1 MVGLADE
8 VLTVQSVHLNDYSP
22 DGSAHSINVQG
33 LTDLKDISLSVDN
46 KIVYVRGGASVV
58 SVDLVSGEL
67 ETVVEDLG
75 AGDCSLVGTG
85 QTEVRHATDAVLF
98 TCGKQSVLIVNLDA
112 PENRVVLQSNVSHNL
127 YNYNLIKKI
136 RKIHLKNHICR
147 KCRKIL

>member
-8 VLTVQSVHLNDYSP
+8 LLTVQSVHLNDYSP
-22 DGSAHSINVQG
+22 DESAHSINVPG

-58 SVDLVSGEL
+58 SVDLVSGGL

-75 AGDCSLVGTG
+75 PGDCSLVRTG

-98 TCGKQSVLIVNLDA
+98 TCGKESVLIANLDA
-112 PENRVVLQSNVSHNL
+112 PQNRVVLQSNVS
-127 YNYNLIKKI
+127 YMFENYN
-136 RKIHLKNHICR
+136 
-147 KCRKIL
+147 